1 MDLGVLLES
10 PQGSQS
16 SSRVGACTCAFLLS
30 CGSSVTLP
38 IAWIKGSVAFP
49 RGFPS
54 RLSHEA
60 FLRGFTTGLSHVPL
74 WFESIFGVKVEAVWG
89 KQVPLK
95 WTETSGGLLEWWPDL
110 EYLSPFL
117 WRGPPL
123 EMRREPR
130 EFFFDQVGKGSLISS
145 KEAETGLLWMWAGP
159 FCFLSSAYGYIGEL
173 LELQQG
179 CEGTFGRFRG

>member
-1 MDLGVLLES
+1 MDLGLLLEC

-16 SSRVGACTCAFLLS
+16 SARVGACKCAFLPR
-30 CGSSVTLP
+30 CSSSGTLP

-95 WTETSGGLLEWWPDL
+95 WTETSGGLLEWWPNL

-173 LELQQG
+173 LELQLG
-179 CEGTFGRFRG
+179 CEGPFGSSRG

>member
-1 MDLGVLLES
+1 M
-10 PQGSQS
+10 
-16 SSRVGACTCAFLLS
+16 
-30 CGSSVTLP
+30 
-38 IAWIKGSVAFP
+38 AFP
-49 RGFPS
+49 RGFPT

-110 EYLSPFL
+110 EYLSAFL